1 MPDEATPQELA
12 GQPVLSFA
20 TLPDCEAWFAEHHAD
35 HRGFWLKIG
44 KVGAAQTVNYA
55 EALEVALIY
64 GWIDGQKRGYS
75 ETFWLQRFTPRGP
88 RSKWSQINRD
98 KAEALIKAGRMR
110 PAGQAQV
117 DAAKSDGRW
126 AAAYAGQK
134 SATVPGDL
142 AAALAA
148 DPGEGVLRN
157 THGRQSLCHPLPR
170 PRREEA
176 RDPGRA
182 HREVRPDVPQPRDR
196 PLTAGQLVPCP
207 ARESGATYV
216 GSTPVAPG
224 RVRTSTGPE
233 TSGRRQAAM

>member
-12 GQPVLSFA
+12 GQPVLSFD

-55 EALEVALIY
+55 EALEVALVY

-75 ETFWLQRFTPRGP
+75 ETFWLQRFTPRGL

-142 AAALAA
+142 AAALAG
-148 DPGEGVLRN
+148 DPQAKAFFE
-157 THGRQSLCHPLPR
+157 T
-170 PRREEA
+170 
-176 RDPGRA
+176 
-182 HREVRPDVPQPRDR
+182 
-196 PLTAGQLVPCP
+196 LT
-207 ARESGATYV
+207 GANRY
-216 GSTPVAPG
+216 AILY
-224 RVRTSTGPE
+224 RVHDAKKPE
-233 TSGRRQAAM
+233 TRAARIAKFVQMCHNHETVH

>member
-1 MPDEATPQELA
+1 VPDEATPQELA

-88 RSKWSQINRD
+88 RSKWSQINRY

-148 DPGEGVLRN
+148 DPKAKAFFE
-157 THGRQSLCHPLPR
+157 T
-170 PRREEA
+170 
-176 RDPGRA
+176 
-182 HREVRPDVPQPRDR
+182 
-196 PLTAGQLVPCP
+196 LT
-207 ARESGATYV
+207 GANRY
-216 GSTPVAPG
+216 AILY
-224 RVRTSTGPE
+224 RVHDAKKPE
-233 TSGRRQAAM
+233 TRAARIATFVQMCHNHETVH